1 MKKKLICLLLAV
13 TFLFV
18 LTVPA
23 FADTANVIDEAALL
37 NDSQKEALQRKI
49 DSISSRWNVN
59 LAILTVEGI
68 TNDYEAETC
77 ADDAYDE
84 MFGINT
90 DGALLLYSPDRSD
103 PGYGYYAVSTS
114 GMVIS
119 AMDDGDL
126 ENLEYTMSDYLHGYS
141 GTDYAGA
148 FGAFL
153 DKTEAEIRLEV
164 EGEPYHFVRYLIIG
178 LILGLIV
185 AAIATGSMKSK
196 LKSVRNQYAAANYVR
211 ENSMNL
217 TDSRD
222 VFLYASVNRVRR
234 QTTSNTSTR
243 SGSSTHVSSS
253 GGTHGGR
260 SGRI

>member
-1 MKKKLICLLLAV
+1 MKKKLFCLILAV
-13 TFLFV
+13 TFVFV
-18 LTVPA
+18 LAVPS
-23 FADTANVIDEAALL
+23 FADTAQVIDEAGLL
-37 NDSQKEALQRKI
+37 NPSQIEALQRKI
-49 DSISSRWNVN
+49 DSISARWNVN
-59 LAILTVEGI
+59 LAIITVEGI
-68 TNDYEAETC
+68 DSAYAAETY
-77 ADDAYDE
+77 ADDTYDA

-126 ENLEYTMSDYLHGYS
+126 ENLEYTMSDYLHSYS

-164 EGEPYHFVRYLIIG
+164 EGEPYHFVRNLIIG

-185 AAIATGSMKSK
+185 AAIATGSMKNK
-196 LKSVRNQYAAANYVR
+196 LKSVRSQYAAANYVR
-211 ENSMNL
+211 ENSLNL

-234 QTTSNTSTR
+234 QTTTSSTR